1 MTKPRH
7 ETWFEARLDIDL
19 ALLLNR
25 IAKVHERLGR
35 QRQQEFRERIAAAI
49 PDPEPPS
56 SPVAAFAELVRD
68 GVITADERTTETL
81 MQALEIDERGGP

>member
-1 MTKPRH
+1 MGVVTKPRN
-7 ETWFEARLDIDL
+7 ETWFEAKLDLDL

-49 PDPEPPS
+49 PDPQ
-56 SPVAAFAELVRD
+56 
-68 GVITADERTTETL
+68 ADVE
-81 MQALEIDERGGP
+81 QGAP

>member
-1 MTKPRH
+1 MTRPRS
-7 ETWFEARLDIDL
+7 ETWFEAKLDTDL

-35 QRQQEFRERIAAAI
+35 QRQRELRDRIAAAI
-49 PDPEPPS
+49 PDPPP

-68 GVITADERTTETL
+68 GVIMADERTAETL